1 MERPRTV
8 FTAAPGE
15 ENSLHNEMITA
26 ARIRPSVS
34 AMWFQASARIQAN
47 VRLSRIFISSKHSR
61 VSSIAL
67 ELAQLIALVVVFASA
82 HAVCAQD
89 ARQFVEKA
97 VQAELAADAA
107 DHSHWLYFE
116 VDQRPGNAVKQW
128 VAETLGG
135 NLVRVVEQNGQAIP
149 EQVQRSKME
158 SFAGTKSDQA
168 RQRKSE
174 RHDDEQ
180 AEEMLRTLPR
190 AFIWSKIRDEN
201 GDTIL
206 HFKPDPAFHPPDYE
220 ERVFAAMEGDMTVN
234 DQQQRIVSLK
244 GTLIHDVK
252 FLGGLFG
259 YLQAGGTFDVE
270 RRETGKG
277 LWQIVETHI
286 HIQGRALF
294 FKNIGEQEDDVKSRF
309 KQLPDNIAF
318 PPAENDLM
326 AQR

>member
-1 MERPRTV
+1 MHRPV
-8 FTAAPGE
+8 
-15 ENSLHNEMITA
+15 H
-26 ARIRPSVS
+26 
-34 AMWFQASARIQAN
+34 
-47 VRLSRIFISSKHSR
+47 
-61 VSSIAL
+61 
-67 ELAQLIALVVVFASA
+67 LIAVAVAIAGCLAA
-82 HAVCAQD
+82 HAQD
-89 ARQFVEKA
+89 ARRFVEKA
-97 VQAELAADAA
+97 VQAELAADAS

-116 VDQRPGNAVKQW
+116 AERQPGNVVKQW

-135 NLVRVVEQNGQAIP
+135 NLVRIVEQNGQAIP
-149 EQVQRSKME
+149 EQVQRSKMDK
-158 SFAGTKSDQA
+158 FAGAKSDQA

-190 AFIWSKIRDEN
+190 AFIWSKVSDESGN
-201 GDTIL
+201 TIL

-220 ERVFAAMEGDMTVN
+220 ERVFAAMEGNMTVN
-234 DQQQRIVSLK
+234 DGQQRIVSLK
-244 GTLIHDVK
+244 GTLIHDVR

-259 YLQAGGTFDVE
+259 YLQAGGSFDVE

-309 KQLPDNIAF
+309 EQLPDNIAF
-318 PPAENDLM
+318 RPAENDLM